1 MYEAQPP
8 VSACSSRA
16 AAVLTSQMSWSGH
29 LEHLYLNPVS
39 GLMQQP
45 SHVTS
50 CEPYLLMSA
59 EPPATLAV
67 GAAVAVGAAAAA
79 AAASAAGALMVRRGE
94 EGLRKRD
101 RGSSKGEPEDRG
113 KRCSPLNR
121 VRSCSMA
128 RPISPLCQI
137 AFTLAERCR
146 GDQTNC
152 KLSSAPLQSSPAH
165 PADKARSLTCIAGG
179 FALRLIDPSANALQ
193 WRLDGV
199 SRARSWR
206 WRWRRRCTWATRRA
220 LSHRYG
226 SMRAVCYLS
235 SARSGNLK
243 GRLNRRCPLS
253 RRRGKRMRDGS
264 QSHGQAATTE
274 KRRELRMET
283 RERER
288 ERNAE
293 EE

>member
-1 MYEAQPP
+1 M
-8 VSACSSRA
+8 SRK
-16 AAVLTSQMSWSGH
+16 H
-29 LEHLYLNPVS
+29 LAFKSTAPTH
-39 GLMQQP
+39 
-45 SHVTS
+45 
-50 CEPYLLMSA
+50 
-59 EPPATLAV
+59 ATEC
-67 GAAVAVGAAAAA
+67 GAAWEHSVGR
-79 AAASAAGALMVRRGE
+79 SATALQ
-94 EGLRKRD
+94 
-101 RGSSKGEPEDRG
+101 
-113 KRCSPLNR
+113 RCSPLNR
-121 VRSCSMA
+121 IRSCCSSMA
-128 RPISPLCQI
+128 RPISPPLFQI

-243 GRLNRRCPLS
+243 GAESPLS
-253 RRRGKRMRDGS
+253 ADREVREGR
-264 QSHGQAATTE
+264 QTE
-274 KRRELRMET
+274 PRTGGDSKSTARE
-283 RERER
+283 
-288 ERNAE
+288 
-293 EE
+293 